1 MKILSGLEYVLRKAQ
16 VSKVLLTLEL
26 LLLFMRVK
34 SSGVHVHVASI
45 DSYPLLVYVISV
57 ASHWSQVNVTKTFV
71 FTQEWEA
78 FASSHVSL
86 GKQLQP
92 LTQLILDWRKIE
104 LKYVVRK
111 FLCNSKQLSESHAV
125 KPESL
130 VSVCSLHYLCYN
142 VGNEVCSSASLCA
155 LM

>member
-26 LLLFMRVK
+26 LLLFMRV
-34 SSGVHVHVASI
+34 
-45 DSYPLLVYVISV
+45 
-57 ASHWSQVNVTKTFV
+57 TKTFV
-71 FTQEWEA
+71 STQEWEA

-111 FLCNSKQLSESHAV
+111 FLCNSELLSESHAV

-130 VSVCSLHYLCYN
+130 VSVCSLRYLCCN